1 MRQTIYLLL
10 GGVKCAQLLDKN
22 GQFFVVL
29 IDRKSYFLHNLATLR
44 ACVEP
49 TYAQQI
55 MIPYDRL
62 LTHGSYLGKKDISSL
77 LNLFHLSQ
85 VVSYKLK

>member
-1 MRQTIYLLL
+1 MKDNIRFIHLLS
-10 GGVKCAQLLDKN
+10 GGIRCAQLLDKN
-22 GQFFVVL
+22 DQFFVVL
-29 IDRKSYFLHNLATLR
+29 IDRKSYFLHNIATLR

-62 LTHGSYLGKKDISSL
+62 LTHGLVIQKIKISSSL
-77 LNLFHLSQ
+77 L
-85 VVSYKLK
+85 